1 MEIQE
6 ITEQE
11 MIEIE
16 GGASPAKG
24 GLKRQPI
31 A

>member
-6 ITEQE
+6 LTEQE

-16 GGASPAKG
+16 GGAAPAKG
-24 GLKRQPI
+24 GLKKQSI

>member
-6 ITEQE
+6 LTEQE

-16 GGASPAKG
+16 GGACPSKG
-24 GLKRQPI
+24 GLKRQAI

>member
-6 ITEQE
+6 LTEEE

-16 GGASPAKG
+16 GGAAPAKG
-24 GLKRQPI
+24 GLKRQVI